1 VKIMNKI
8 LLNASLAVVV
18 LVQVG
23 NVYGYKYTSENVL
36 DESFISLDQGWD
48 NADREVFYHDPQGA
62 PILPYKWF
70 LALEQDGSSAL
81 FRDEKNMSS
90 FGLINWGKS
99 ESNPDGLPIGLTKD
113 LGIYGVESK
122 LGMNCAACHVSQAT
136 VNGKKLL
143 IDGGASHFDFNAFM
157 ISLLKSMDST
167 YKDKDK
173 FDKFA
178 KDVGG
183 ESIAQEDIEQLHARF
198 RGILEKRHDWAI
210 RNDMTVIPGPGRIDA
225 LNIIMNQ
232 TTAHM
237 LHRPDNARPVDAPVS
252 LPFVWGASYLDFV
265 QYNAVVPNAGPGA
278 LGRNIGQVLG
288 VFGEVSIID
297 ATLPIGYASSV
308 NVKSLQ
314 DLEKTMQN
322 LYAPSWNEGVVKG
335 VLPKLDSKLL
345 KSGEKIYNDNCSSCH
360 QVIDPKKQ
368 GDLAS
373 IIVSQ
378 IPLSEIGTDPTAALS
393 FVQREVNSGPL
404 TGRKTG
410 YVAGNPLCEKVHG
423 NQLLVH
429 LTVGVLLNQLGQIDK
444 KLIVNTLESTLDSA
458 LTSSWDHLVSR
469 FEKSPKVQASNQ
481 TLISHLQDKG
491 ASKSEIIEALKQR
504 SNDSSALYGL
514 LVEDGLNSS
523 AKNLPCLEVLQE
535 AVYKA
540 RPLDGIWATGPYL
553 HNGSVVSIRSLLKPA
568 TKREKTFTTGSVEL
582 DLINIGYKNET
593 TVNTFLFDTT
603 LPSNSNS
610 GHEYGTGLS
619 DADTESLLEYIK
631 SL

>member
-1 VKIMNKI
+1 MNKI
-8 LLNASLAVVV
+8 LLNASLALVV
-18 LVQVG
+18 LVQIG
-23 NVYGYKYTSENVL
+23 NVYGSTYTPENVL

-48 NADREVFYHDPQGA
+48 NEDREVFYHDPQGS

-70 LALEQDGSSAL
+70 LALEQDGSPTL
-81 FRDEKNMSS
+81 FRDEENMSS

-113 LGIYGVESK
+113 LGIYGVEPK
-122 LGMNCAACHVSQAT
+122 LGMNCGACHVSQAT

-143 IDGGASHFDFNAFM
+143 IDGGSSHFDFGAFM
-157 ISLLKSMDST
+157 TALLKSMDST
-167 YKDKDK
+167 YQDKDK
-173 FDKFA
+173 FEKFA
-178 KDVGG
+178 KNVGG

-198 RGILEKRHDWAI
+198 RGVLEKRQDWHI
-210 RNDMTVIPGPGRIDA
+210 RNNMTVVPGPGRVDA

-232 TTAHM
+232 TNAHM
-237 LHRPDNARPVDAPVS
+237 LSRPDNARPVAAPVS
-252 LPFVWGASYLDFV
+252 LPFVWDAPYLDYV

-278 LGRNIGQVLG
+278 IGRNIGQVLG

-297 ATLPIGYASSV
+297 ATLPIGYSSSV
-308 NVKSLQ
+308 NVKVLQ
-314 DLEKTMQN
+314 DLEGTMQN
-322 LYAPSWNEGVVKG
+322 LYAPSWNEGAAKG

-345 KSGEKIYNDNCSSCH
+345 KSGEQIYNDNCSSCH
-360 QVIDPKKQ
+360 QVIEPKKH

-373 IIVSQ
+373 IIVSK
-378 IPLSEIGTDPTAALS
+378 IPLNEVGTDPTAALS

-404 TGRKTG
+404 IGRKAG

-423 NQLLVH
+423 NQLLAH
-429 LTVGVLLNQLGQIDK
+429 LTVGVLLNQLGQVDK
-444 KLIVNTLESTLDSA
+444 KLVATTLESTLGAA
-458 LTSSWDHLVSR
+458 LTSSWDHLVSK
-469 FEKSPKVQASNQ
+469 FGKTPKAQVSDQ

-568 TKREKTFTTGSVEL
+568 PAREKTFTTGSIEL
-582 DLINIGYKNET
+582 DLINIGFKNET
-593 TVNTFLFDTT
+593 AVNTFVFDTT
-603 LPSNSNS
+603 LPGNSNS
-610 GHEYGTGLS
+610 GHEYGTSLS
-619 DADTESLLEYIK
+619 GADAESLLEYIK

>member
-1 VKIMNKI
+1 
-8 LLNASLAVVV
+8 
-18 LVQVG
+18 
-23 NVYGYKYTSENVL
+23 
-36 DESFISLDQGWD
+36 
-48 NADREVFYHDPQGA
+48 
-62 PILPYKWF
+62 
-70 LALEQDGSSAL
+70 
-81 FRDEKNMSS
+81 
-90 FGLINWGKS
+90 
-99 ESNPDGLPIGLTKD
+99 
-113 LGIYGVESK
+113 
-122 LGMNCAACHVSQAT
+122 

-143 IDGGASHFDFNAFM
+143 IDGGSSHFDFSAFM

-178 KDVGG
+178 KNFGG

-198 RGILEKRHDWAI
+198 RGVLEKRHDWAI

-237 LHRPDNARPVDAPVS
+237 LTRPDNARPVDAPVS
-252 LPFVWGASYLDFV
+252 FPFLWGAPYLDYV

-335 VLPKLDSKLL
+335 VLPKLDPKLL
-345 KSGEKIYNDNCSSCH
+345 KSGEKIYNDNCSACH
-360 QVIDPKKQ
+360 QVIDPKNQ

-423 NQLLVH
+423 NQLLAH

-458 LTSSWDHLVSR
+458 VTSSWDHLVSK
-469 FEKSPKVQASNQ
+469 FEKSPKAQVSDQ

-504 SNDSSALYGL
+504 SNDSSELYSL

-523 AKNLPCLEVLQE
+523 SKNLQCLEVLQE

-553 HNGSVVSIRSLLKPA
+553 HNGSVVSIRSLLKPGP
-568 TKREKTFTTGSVEL
+568 KREKTFTTGSVEL

-593 TVNTFLFDTT
+593 TVNSFLFDTT

>member
-1 VKIMNKI
+1 MNKI
-8 LLNASLAVVV
+8 LLSASLAVAV

-23 NVYGYKYTSENVL
+23 SAYAYGYKYTPENVL
-36 DESFISLDQGWD
+36 DESFISLDQGW
-48 NADREVFYHDPQGA
+48 NNEDREVFYHDPQGS
-62 PILPYKWF
+62 PILPYTWF
-70 LALEQDGSSAL
+70 LALEQDDSSAL
-81 FRDEKNMSS
+81 FRDEKNMNS

-113 LGIYGVESK
+113 LGIYGVEQK
-122 LGMNCAACHVSQAT
+122 LGMNCGACHVSQAT
-136 VNGKKLL
+136 INGKKLL
-143 IDGGASHFDFNAFM
+143 IDGGSSHFDFSSFM
-157 ISLLKSMDST
+157 IALLKSMDST
-167 YKDKDK
+167 YQDKDK
-173 FDKFA
+173 FVKFA
-178 KDVGG
+178 KNVGG

-198 RGILEKRHDWAI
+198 RGVLEKRHDWAI
-210 RNDMTVIPGPGRIDA
+210 RNDMTVIPGPGRVDA

-232 TTAHM
+232 TTSHM
-237 LHRPDNARPVDAPVS
+237 LFRPDNARPVDAPVS
-252 LPFVWGASYLDFV
+252 LPFLWDAPYLDFV

-278 LGRNIGQVLG
+278 IGRNIGQVLG

-297 ATLPIGYASSV
+297 ATMPIGYASSV

-335 VLPKLDSKLL
+335 VLPKLDPKLL
-345 KSGEKIYNDNCSSCH
+345 KSGEQIYNDNCSACH
-360 QVIDPKKQ
+360 QVIDPKNQ

-423 NQLLVH
+423 NQLLAH
-429 LTVGVLLNQLGQIDK
+429 LTVGVLLNQLGKIDK

-458 LTSSWDHLVSR
+458 LTSSWDHLVSK
-469 FEKSPKVQASNQ
+469 FEKSPKVQVSDQ

-491 ASKSEIIEALKQR
+491 ASKSEIIKALKQR
-504 SNDSSALYGL
+504 SNDSTALYGL

-553 HNGSVVSIRSLLKPA
+553 HNGSVVSIRSLLKPVPE
-568 TKREKTFTTGSVEL
+568 REKTFTTGSIEL
-582 DLINIGYKNET
+582 DLVNIGYKNET